1 MSAYPD
7 DIHDQIGFFVDAP
20 RPHRA
25 AAYPRLGKRV
35 LDVALVLI
43 ALPLWLP
50 LILVAAAIVALD
62 GNSPFYAQRRVG
74 RGGQVF
80 RMWKLRSMVPG
91 ADALLERHLSGDP
104 EARAEWDDTQKLRA
118 DPRITRF
125 GRFLRKSSMDEL
137 PQLINVLSGEM
148 SLVGPRPMMPA
159 QQVLYPGS
167 RYYAMRPGLT
177 GFWQISDRNQCRFRD
192 RARFD
197 DAYWMAQ
204 TLRTDARI
212 LLRTVGVVLRGT
224 GC

>member
-20 RPHRA
+20 RTHPVASYSRF
-25 AAYPRLGKRV
+25 GKRT
-35 LDVALVLI
+35 LDLTLVIL

-50 LILVAAAIVALD
+50 LILMAAAVVALD
-62 GNSPFYAQRRVG
+62 GHSPFYRQPRVG
-74 RGGQVF
+74 RGGRVF

-91 ADALLERHLSGDP
+91 ADALLARHLASDP
-104 EARAEWDDTQKLRA
+104 EARAEWDDTQKLRC

-137 PQLINVLSGEM
+137 PQVINVLTGEM
-148 SLVGPRPMMPA
+148 SLVGPRPMLPA

-204 TLRTDARI
+204 TLRTDATV